1 MTICYAE
8 EVDPL
13 LSAKIRL
20 KSIAILVYFMRIAR
34 LLAAGSCK
42 CKFSN
47 GVYSLVVD
55 YFLSRAAVR
64 NFDFFNCFNVLLNF
78 LIFLLLQ
85 HICDQLLMLLK
96 FMWLFKYR
104 FFLQGI
110 PLIILIHKKLILLY
124 HFSQVNLSQT
134 LTNWC
139 SFWLSCNLLF
149 NFLYLNHTIFYP
161 LLPFKIP

>member
-1 MTICYAE
+1 MDDLKRISEESRNLLTNPKSAVQEVLVFTQEIRNQLGQLFFYLSTYLVPIYSMTICYAE

-96 FMWLFKYR
+96 FM
-104 FFLQGI
+104 
-110 PLIILIHKKLILLY
+110 
-124 HFSQVNLSQT
+124 
-134 LTNWC
+134 
-139 SFWLSCNLLF
+139 
-149 NFLYLNHTIFYP
+149 
-161 LLPFKIP
+161 